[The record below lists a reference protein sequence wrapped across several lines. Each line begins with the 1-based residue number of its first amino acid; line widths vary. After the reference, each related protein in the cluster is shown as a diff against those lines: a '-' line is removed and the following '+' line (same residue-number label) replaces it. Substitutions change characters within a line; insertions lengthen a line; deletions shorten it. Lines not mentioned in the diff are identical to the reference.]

1 MLGSCCRRVTF
12 MWPIEVARHVVL
24 WSLPDI
30 YGWLLT
36 CLDIQACQMCA
47 LKRSGFQVF
56 VIGQIWY
63 YGMCYLSR
71 SHCCLVINIWLRDN
85 AVYPLELS
93 FRATRHLNHRHSVY
107 LISCSWLLGVP
118 NVHHFFVVKTS
129 DINSPSFTASRV
141 VIDMFRS
148 CHSFSFCHLL
158 PAPYTKT
165 FRPPPPVVDKSLHDL
180 PDMDYLTGT
189 DTSGQLTWMSTCFHS
204 QCSHDESLN

>member
-36 CLDIQACQMCA
+36 CLDIQACQMCT
-47 LKRSGFQVF
+47 LKHSGFQVF
-56 VIGQIWY
+56 VIGQMWY

-71 SHCCLVINIWLRDN
+71 LHCCLVINIWSRDN

-107 LISCSWLLGVP
+107 LISCSWLLSVP
-118 NVHHFFVVKTS
+118 NVYHFFVVKTS
-129 DINSPSFTASRV
+129 DINSPSFTASKV

-158 PAPYTKT
+158 PDPYTQRHSGLP
-165 FRPPPPVVDKSLHDL
+165 RPSLASLCTICLIWIIWQEPTHPVSLL
-180 PDMDYLTGT
+180 EC
-189 DTSGQLTWMSTCFHS
+189 QFAST
-204 QCSHDESLN
+204 LNVLMTRV